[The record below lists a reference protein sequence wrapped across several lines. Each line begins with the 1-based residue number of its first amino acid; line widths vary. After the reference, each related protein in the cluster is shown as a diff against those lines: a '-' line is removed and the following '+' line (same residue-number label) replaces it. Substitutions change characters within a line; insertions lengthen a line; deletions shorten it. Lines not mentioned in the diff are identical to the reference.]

1 MLLQK
6 TKSPL
11 LSFIAVMPLVLI
23 YEITMFLRFQ
33 SETEGIRNGADI
45 LLKKMLAQ
53 LGFYGFEA
61 GIVLFLI
68 VFIMVKLL
76 HNIHFHED
84 DLNYYA
90 IPLMI
95 AEGLLYALL
104 IFYVLIH
111 MEIRFIPVQPHDHA
125 LNIGYSCGAG
135 VYEELIFRAI
145 LMYGFFQIFGY
156 AGLNKTPAWILAI
169 ILSTTLFV
177 GMHYIGDYK
186 YQFEWFTFLVR
197 TLVSVILSLIFLFR
211 GFAVAAY
218 THTFYN
224 LSLIYLGG
232 VLL

>member
-1 MLLQK
+1 MLFQK

-11 LSFIAVMPLVLI
+11 LSFIAVLPLVLI
-23 YEITMFLRFQ
+23 YEITMFIRFQ

-45 LLKKMLAQ
+45 LLKKLLSQ

-61 GIVLFLI
+61 GLVLFLI

-76 HNIHFHED
+76 HNVHFHEE

-95 AEGLLYALL
+95 GEGLLYALL

-111 MEIRFIPVQPHDHA
+111 LDIGFLSVLPRDHA

-135 VYEELIFRAI
+135 VYEELVFRAI
-145 LMYGFFQIFGY
+145 LMYGFFQLLQY
-156 AGLNKTPAWILAI
+156 AGLKKVPGWIGAV
-169 ILSTTLFV
+169 ILSTALFV
-177 GMHYIGDYK
+177 GMHYIGEFK

-197 TLVSVILSLIFLFR
+197 TTMSVILSIIFLFR